1 MWVRVYP
8 LFCVAIV
15 AVAVGAA
22 EAGEPQ
28 LTPRS
33 VLNDTVVI
41 HIPEDFELMS
51 EDMAQLKYPSG
62 RRPPVVF
69 TNYDGTVNVTI
80 KPTNT
85 DMTQNKVAT
94 TLFAILPVLERISP
108 APIMHKGVVKIG
120 GRMVFFI
127 DMYTSAADTEIRN
140 VIVGAPI
147 KDRLVMFSFNVTRE
161 LEEQWIEVGKRI
173 LRSIEFRE

>member
-1 MWVRVYP
+1 MWVRVYS
-8 LFCVAIV
+8 LFCAAII

-28 LTPRS
+28 LTPRP
-33 VLNDTVVI
+33 VLNGTVVM
-41 HIPEDFELMS
+41 HIPENFELMS

-80 KPTNT
+80 KPTST
-85 DMTQNKVAT
+85 DMTEYQVPS
-94 TLFAILPVLERISP
+94 TLAAILPVLERINS
-108 APIMHKGVVKIG
+108 AQILHRGVVKIG
-120 GRMVFFI
+120 GRRVFYI
-127 DMYTSAADTEIRN
+127 DMYAPALDTDIRN

-161 LEEQWIEVGKRI
+161 LDEQWIEVGKRI